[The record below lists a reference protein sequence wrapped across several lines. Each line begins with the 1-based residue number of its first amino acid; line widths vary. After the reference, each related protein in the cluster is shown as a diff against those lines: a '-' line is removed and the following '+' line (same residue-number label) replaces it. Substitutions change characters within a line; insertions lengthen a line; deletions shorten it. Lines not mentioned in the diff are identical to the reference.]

1 MCVSQLTFS
10 FSHLIDG
17 NMIPIKPGEISPKS
31 DIFNT
36 DSLGGLR
43 TIIIRVEVIV

>member
-1 MCVSQLTFS
+1 MCVSLTFS

-17 NMIPIKPGEISPKS
+17 NMMPIKPGEIPPKS
-31 DIFNT
+31 DIFNI

-43 TIIIRVEVIV
+43 TIIVRVEVIV